1 MGTAKTLDDRLDG
14 SDLLARIK
22 DAVSSVDQEAAVI
35 LYGSRA
41 TGQASPG
48 SDWDILVL
56 SDRQPLR
63 ESRQAIRSRLYEI
76 EWATGEVISAV
87 IKSREEW
94 NLPLLNHSPY
104 HRNIEREGIQL

>member
-1 MGTAKTLDDRLDG
+1 MMLEGDMGTAKTLDDRLDG

-41 TGQASPG
+41 TGKAMPG

-56 SDRQPLR
+56 SDRKTA
-63 ESRQAIRSRLYEI
+63 SRVPPGHTRPAL
-76 EWATGEVISAV
+76 
-87 IKSREEW
+87 
-94 NLPLLNHSPY
+94 
-104 HRNIEREGIQL
+104 